1 LKHSAIKIKSNTRIH
16 SHWLTFL
23 LGILMISQTMPLMAQ
38 MLEPDPVLEEM
49 KKPPITS
56 PSPPTQ
62 KKTESKS
69 QSPKITLKG
78 NITTLD
84 TALIQEADTVD
95 WYGWYMGCRKY
106 LILTGGIQCPVGTK
120 IRFNRGG
127 LMTPYSND
135 SDCIQ
140 SVLSKRFP
148 LPTNTK
154 LEGIILPVRS
164 SRVPPA
170 SPQELYNL
178 LKGP

>member
-1 LKHSAIKIKSNTRIH
+1 LKDNVIKNHTNPLRH
-16 SHWLTFL
+16 PRWLAFALGL
-23 LGILMISQTMPLMAQ
+23 LVISQTLPVMAQ
-38 MLEPDPVLEEM
+38 MLEPDPVIEEM
-49 KKPPITS
+49 KKPQINS
-56 PSPPTQ
+56 PNPPNP
-62 KKTESKS
+62 KTP
-69 QSPKITLKG
+69 SPKITLKG

-95 WYGWYMGCRKY
+95 WYGWYMACRKY

-120 IRFNRGG
+120 IRFNKGG

-135 SDCIQ
+135 TDCIQ

-154 LEGIILPVRS
+154 LEGVILPVRS

>member
-1 LKHSAIKIKSNTRIH
+1 VKHPTH
-16 SHWLTFL
+16 STLSLCLALTLAL
-23 LGILMISQTMPLMAQ
+23 LAGSQAFPVMAQ
-38 MLEPDPVLEEM
+38 MLEPDPVVEDM
-49 KKPPITS
+49 KKPPIPPPNVPGAPAQPSSTS
-56 PSPPTQ
+56 KTPT
-62 KKTESKS
+62 
-69 QSPKITLKG
+69 PKITLKG

-95 WYGWYMGCRKY
+95 WYGWYMACRKY
-106 LILTGGIQCPVGTK
+106 LILTGGIQCSVGTK

-127 LMTPYSND
+127 LMTPYS
-135 SDCIQ
+135 SDPDCVQ

-154 LEGIILPVRS
+154 LEGVILPVRS

-170 SPQELYNL
+170 SLQELYNL